1 MCVRCRAWSS
11 GRIAVALG
19 LGCGAIAKIISE
31 WSLRLCFRTASRQRA
46 FVCFS
51 DAGCATAC
59 RRLCNCLLPSHDFPR
74 LLTLDANASAMSLA
88 SLAKDC
94 KKCDFSLFLKSHCQP
109 NRGGPVV
116 VVFAASA
123 ISRCARCLFVCVV
136 SCCVYVCMC
145 ACVLVGVCGVCV
157 FV

>member
-1 MCVRCRAWSS
+1 MRVRTHAE
-11 GRIAVALG
+11 AVALG
-19 LGCGAIAKIISE
+19 LGCGAIAKNISE
-31 WSLRLCFRTASRQRA
+31 CSLLSHRRRA

-88 SLAKDC
+88 SLANDC

-116 VVFAASA
+116 VVL
-123 ISRCARCLFVCVV
+123 RRVR
-136 SCCVYVCMC
+136 
-145 ACVLVGVCGVCV
+145 
-157 FV
+157 